1 MCIRDSS
8 YSPRA
13 VAYTGTHDNNTTR
26 GWWQELS
33 AAQQLQVQD
42 YLQQP
47 VDEATVSLAMI
58 RLVWSSSAVWAIA
71 PLQDWLNLDA
81 SCRFNIP
88 GTTEGN
94 WQWRCRWE
102 SLESLD
108 LMSLHQWTQIYGR
121 APG

>member
-1 MCIRDSS
+1 MLNSCKFKITFSNPWMNAV
-8 YSPRA
+8 SPA
-13 VAYTGTHDNNTTR
+13 
-26 GWWQELS
+26 L
-33 AAQQLQVQD
+33 
-42 YLQQP
+42 
-47 VDEATVSLAMI
+47 M

-88 GTTEGN
+88 GTVEKLAVALPP
-94 WQWRCRWE
+94 E

-108 LMSLHQWTQIYGR
+108 LTSLRHWTQIYGR